1 MSTCPRTT
9 AVPEAVEIK
18 TIMRDERWNARH
30 AKAYNRYRLLSSKGG
45 WARLLARELAGL
57 PAGTEVLEVGS
68 GTGFISEILAGSGF
82 NVWGMDLSPD
92 MLAVASSNLEAAGL
106 AGRARFTVGDAEA
119 LDAPDG
125 QARTVVSRWVLWTLP
140 RPRLALQEMVRV
152 LAPGGKL
159 VLIDGQ
165 HLPMGRLARIRAA
178 LVDMVVAGRLPGWRR
193 PCYTRLTPGLPRLD
207 APAVVDILRE
217 AGLADVSYRRLT
229 AEESDGAVKSWLMG
243 SGWQSYLVTG
253 IKPQ

>member
-1 MSTCPRTT
+1 
-9 AVPEAVEIK
+9 
-18 TIMRDERWNARH
+18 
-30 AKAYNRYRLLSSKGG
+30 
-45 WARLLARELAGL
+45 
-57 PAGTEVLEVGS
+57 
-68 GTGFISEILAGSGF
+68 
-82 NVWGMDLSPD
+82 
-92 MLAVASSNLEAAGL
+92 
-106 AGRARFTVGDAEA
+106 
-119 LDAPDG
+119 
-125 QARTVVSRWVLWTLP
+125 VVSRWVLWTLP

-217 AGLADVSYRRLT
+217 AGLAGVSYRRLT

-253 IKPQ
+253 VKPQ